1 MYITVHIREN
11 EMTRVNFTEFR
22 NNASHYLTKAEKG
35 EVIKITRHGKI
46 IAEIKPPTD
55 EKDTIPAW
63 KKRGLRL
70 SIKGS
75 NLSSAII
82 EERDTE

>member
-1 MYITVHIREN
+1 MYITVHILEY

-55 EKDTIPAW
+55 ETDKIPAW
-63 KKRGLRL
+63 KKKGLRL
-70 SIKGS
+70 SVKGS
-75 NLSSAII
+75 NLSSSII
-82 EERDTE
+82 EEREIE